1 VGHLA
6 LGVLVLSRQTDSPLA
21 LLLGLLTLNLFSWT
35 FADFGYT
42 LSGAIQWHW
51 LDLGLSPFTGP
62 LAFHLVTAFV
72 GGVRRY
78 RWPLIAAY
86 VFFAALAAS
95 AWLAFAFPWA
105 RAWLDSITYSAIFVS
120 GELATV
126 GFSLTL
132 LVLHAR
138 RTTDPDERSR
148 TKTMA
153 LAVFASGLF
162 GTSDFWDDFGIPIPS
177 LTNFGTTVSALLM
190 ALASLRFR
198 KIDILNP
205 HRLRAAVAVVLNSF
219 HDCSP
224 ADKTNRSFA
233 AWACPELLEKRA
245 GRRWSCLPE

>member
-1 VGHLA
+1 MPLHAVLDLVACVGHLA

-105 RAWLDSITYSAIFVS
+105 RAWLGPMKYSLPVS
-120 GELATV
+120 LMV
-126 GFSLTL
+126 
-132 LVLHAR
+132 
-138 RTTDPDERSR
+138 
-148 TKTMA
+148 A
-153 LAVFASGLF
+153 LAPPVPPG
-162 GTSDFWDDFGIPIPS
+162 P
-177 LTNFGTTVSALLM
+177 AL
-190 ALASLRFR
+190 
-198 KIDILNP
+198 P
-205 HRLRAAVAVVLNSF
+205 AV
-219 HDCSP
+219 
-224 ADKTNRSFA
+224 
-233 AWACPELLEKRA
+233 
-245 GRRWSCLPE
+245 G